1 MNSIIGFT
9 QLLLRSPDLA
19 EQDRRRVHLI
29 DRAGA
34 ALTTIVDDILD
45 FSKGEAGEIRLNPKP
60 TQIGALA
67 EDCLGVVAEGAR
79 EKGLETKLVLDCGPE
94 GRWHMADDQRLR
106 QVLLN
111 LLNNALKF
119 TERGCIWL
127 QVTVVAGDSADRVR
141 FAVTDTGVGIE
152 AECFDRLFKRFSQ
165 VDGSVSR
172 SYGGTGLGLA
182 IGKNLVELMGGEI
195 GVESTP
201 GEGSTFWFELPLEAA
216 KAEITTAGA
225 TDQDSDVAAHILLVD
240 DHAAN
245 RELGGALLS
254 MMGCTVDL
262 VESGQQ
268 AVEAMSANRY
278 DAVLMDIHMPLMD
291 GLAAARAIRK
301 LGGQAAATPII
312 ALTADVMPD
321 QVERYR
327 KAGMVDS
334 IGKPIRIE
342 ALHAAL
348 NQWVGLTAEGE
359 RRAA

>member
-1 MNSIIGFT
+1 
-9 QLLLRSPDLA
+9 
-19 EQDRRRVHLI
+19 
-29 DRAGA
+29 
-34 ALTTIVDDILD
+34 
-45 FSKGEAGEIRLNPKP
+45 
-60 TQIGALA
+60 
-67 EDCLGVVAEGAR
+67 
-79 EKGLETKLVLDCGPE
+79 
-94 GRWHMADDQRLR
+94 MADDQRLR

-111 LLNNALKF
+111 LLNNALTF
-119 TERGCIWL
+119 PERGCIWR

-216 KAEITTAGA
+216 KAEITSAGA

-254 MMGCTVDL
+254 MLGCTVDL
-262 VESGQQ
+262 VECGQQ